1 MKFELSNA
9 LEILERTPYVLDAM
23 LSEIP
28 DEWGRQNEG
37 DETWSAFDVM
47 GHLVHGE
54 RTDWMARLDI
64 IMSDADEKT
73 FTPFDR
79 FAQFEESKGKTMN
92 GLLREFTK
100 LRNDNLDRLVEMSLE
115 KDDFKRVGNHPSLGQ
130 VTLSQLIS
138 TWVVHDLS
146 HISQISRAMAHQ
158 FKDEVGP
165 WKEYLRVLEGK

>member
-1 MKFELSNA
+1 MKFELSKA

-28 DEWGRQNEG
+28 DEWGRENEG
-37 DETWSAFDVM
+37 EETWSAFDVM

-64 IMSDADEKT
+64 IMSDGENKT

-79 FAQFEESKGKTMN
+79 FAQFEDSKGKTMN

-115 KDDFKRVGNHPSLGQ
+115 EDDFKKVGTHPSLGE
-130 VTLSQLIS
+130 VTLAQLIS

-146 HISQISRAMAHQ
+146 HIAQISRAMAHQ
-158 FKDEVGP
+158 LKDEVGP